1 MKVMNNLI
9 RIKED
14 SINTILI
21 ERSEFI
27 TYLRKC
33 LDEQSAKDFISEI
46 KKKHYDA
53 THVCSAYVI
62 GENIQKSNDD
72 GEPSGTA
79 GLPMLT
85 TIKNMDVTDVCACVV
100 RYFGG
105 VKLGAGGL
113 IRAYSNSVS
122 EAINNAKKVIMTNYY
137 FYEVSVPYGLINKM
151 EYLLNNKTSILDR
164 IYDLE
169 VTFVFRCLDKSIEE
183 DIQMLTNGQFLAK
196 FIEEKLIEVD
206 L

>member
-1 MKVMNNLI
+1 
-9 RIKED
+9 
-14 SINTILI
+14 
-21 ERSEFI
+21 
-27 TYLRKC
+27 
-33 LDEQSAKDFISEI
+33 
-46 KKKHYDA
+46 
-53 THVCSAYVI
+53 
-62 GENIQKSNDD
+62 
-72 GEPSGTA
+72 
-79 GLPMLT
+79 
-85 TIKNMDVTDVCACVV
+85 
-100 RYFGG
+100 
-105 VKLGAGGL
+105 
-113 IRAYSNSVS
+113 
-122 EAINNAKKVIMTNYY
+122 MTNYY